1 MSKQLECLFLPTIQP
16 RAEKEEWHDPGIF
29 MSAVLI
35 GRSHRRW
42 HGGRDEDQMNRRDFV
57 RLGCATVIATGA
69 RKMPLALA
77 QPLTPR
83 QVLSPSQRPTMSLLE
98 PKATDGAVDFTL
110 QIAPMT
116 VELAPQVVISTIG
129 YSNKVPGPFLRVREG
144 QRVAVEV
151 VNHTDV
157 PEYVHWHG
165 LFAPSDVDG
174 AEEEGTPPVPPHG
187 RRRYQFVAKPAG
199 SRWYHSHTMA
209 MMDLHRGSYTGQFG
223 FLMIDSGNDPGLY
236 DQEVFLAL
244 REWEPYLTTM
254 DQDEIEADPNDPM
267 PEKPAN
273 PDPRPNGLEVG
284 APLYSINDKMLGAGD
299 PLRVQSGQRVLMHL
313 LNASA
318 SQIHRVALPA
328 HKFQVIALDGNP
340 VPSPQLVDVIEIAPG
355 ERVDAI
361 VKMNRPGVWILG
373 ELRDAARQSGMGI
386 VVEYANQ
393 QQRAVW
399 LPPPTKRWDYTIF
412 GNTAPHPAP
421 DQTIDMVFEK
431 VPGGPHGINHWLV
444 NGKEYPHEREL
455 MFRQGGRYRL
465 VFHNRSDDSHPL
477 HIHRHLFELVELNGK
492 PTAGIKKDTVI
503 VPAFGR
509 ASVDL
514 VADQPGL
521 TLFHCHIQQH
531 MDFGFMALF
540 RYA

>member
-1 MSKQLECLFLPTIQP
+1 MVPLE
-16 RAEKEEWHDPGIF
+16 AK
-29 MSAVLI
+29 
-35 GRSHRRW
+35 
-42 HGGRDEDQMNRRDFV
+42 
-57 RLGCATVIATGA
+57 ATGHA
-69 RKMPLALA
+69 A
-77 QPLTPR
+77 
-83 QVLSPSQRPTMSLLE
+83 
-98 PKATDGAVDFTL
+98 DFTL
-110 QIAPMT
+110 QIAPMM

-129 YSNKVPGPFLRVREG
+129 YSNQVPGPLLRAREG
-144 QRVAVEV
+144 QLVTVDV
-151 VNHTDV
+151 VNDTDV

-165 LFAPSDVDG
+165 LFVPPEVDG

-199 SRWYHSHTMA
+199 SRWYHSHTAA

-223 FLMIDSGNDPGLY
+223 FFMIDSASDPGHY

-244 REWEPYLTTM
+244 REWQYFLSTM
-254 DQDEIEADPNDPM
+254 DQDEMAADPHDPM
-267 PEKPAN
+267 PERPVP
-273 PDPRPNGLEVG
+273 PDLRPNGLEVS

-299 PLRVQSGQRVLMHL
+299 PLRVQPGQRVLIHL

-318 SQIHRVALPA
+318 AQIHRVALPG

-340 VPSPQLVDVIEIAPG
+340 VPAPQPVDVIEIAPG

-361 VKMNRPGVWILG
+361 VEMNNPGVWILG
-373 ELRDAARQSGMGI
+373 EIRDFARQSGMGI

-393 QQRAVW
+393 KQRAQW
-399 LPPPTKRWDYTIF
+399 TPPPKSHWDYTIF
-412 GNTAPHPAP
+412 GTTAPHPAP
-421 DQTIDMVFEK
+421 DHTLDMVFEK
-431 VPGGPHGINHWLV
+431 VPGGSNGINHWLV
-444 NGKEYPHEREL
+444 NGKEYPHEHEFL
-455 MFRQGGRYRL
+455 FRQGRRYRL

-477 HIHRHLFELVELNGK
+477 HFHRHVFELVELNGK
-492 PTAGIKKDTVI
+492 PTAGIRKDTVI

-509 ASVDL
+509 AMVDL

-540 RYA
+540 RYV

>member
-1 MSKQLECLFLPTIQP
+1 M
-16 RAEKEEWHDPGIF
+16 
-29 MSAVLI
+29 
-35 GRSHRRW
+35 
-42 HGGRDEDQMNRRDFV
+42 
-57 RLGCATVIATGA
+57 IATGA
-69 RKMPLALA
+69 GKLRPAFGKPPDL
-77 QPLTPR
+77 R
-83 QVLSPSQRPTMSLLE
+83 QDPGPTRHSMAPLE
-98 PKATDGAVDFTL
+98 PKASEPKTTEHGADFTL
-110 QIAPMT
+110 QIAPML
-116 VELAPQVVISTIG
+116 VELAPQVVLSTIG
-129 YSNKVPGPFLRVREG
+129 YNNKVPGPLLRMREG
-144 QRVAVEV
+144 QPVIIDV

-157 PEYVHWHG
+157 PEFVHWHG
-165 LFAPSDVDG
+165 LFVPSDVDG

-199 SRWYHSHTMA
+199 SRWYHSHTAA

-223 FLMIDSGNDPGLY
+223 FLMIDSANGPGHY

-244 REWEPYLTTM
+244 REWEYFLSTM
-254 DQDEIEADPNDPM
+254 DPDEMAADPSDPM
-267 PEKPAN
+267 PEKPAT
-273 PDPRPNGLEVG
+273 PDRRPNGLEVS

-299 PLRVQSGQRVLMHL
+299 PLRVKPGQRVLMHL

-318 SQIHRVALPA
+318 AQIHRLALPG

-340 VPSPQLVDVIEIAPG
+340 VPTPQPVDVIEIAPG
-355 ERVDAI
+355 ERVDA
-361 VKMNRPGVWILG
+361 VVEMNNPGVWILG
-373 ELRDAARQSGMGI
+373 ELRDIARQSGMGI
-386 VVEYANQ
+386 VVEYADQ
-393 QQRAVW
+393 QQRARW
-399 LPPPTKRWDYTIF
+399 TPPPKSRWDYTIF
-412 GNTAPHPAP
+412 GTGFGTTGFGTTTPHPAP

-431 VPGGPHGINHWLV
+431 VPGGLNGINHWLV
-444 NGKEYPHEREL
+444 NGKEYPHEREFV
-455 MFRQGGRYRL
+455 FRQGGRYRL

-477 HIHRHLFELVELNGK
+477 HIHRHLFELVEINGK

-509 ASVDL
+509 ATVDL

>member
-1 MSKQLECLFLPTIQP
+1 M
-16 RAEKEEWHDPGIF
+16 
-29 MSAVLI
+29 
-35 GRSHRRW
+35 
-42 HGGRDEDQMNRRDFV
+42 
-57 RLGCATVIATGA
+57 IATGTG
-69 RKMPLALA
+69 KL
-77 QPLTPR
+77 
-83 QVLSPSQRPTMSLLE
+83 RPGFGEPPQHLMVPPE
-98 PKATDGAVDFTL
+98 PKATGRAADFTL
-110 QIAPMT
+110 QIAPMM

-129 YSNKVPGPFLRVREG
+129 YNNKVPGPLLRTREG
-144 QRVAVEV
+144 HSVTVDV
-151 VNHTDV
+151 VNDTDV

-165 LFAPSDVDG
+165 LFVPSEVDG
-174 AEEEGTPPVPPHG
+174 VEEEGTPPVPPHG

-199 SRWYHSHTMA
+199 SRWYHSHTAA

-223 FLMIDSGNDPGLY
+223 FFMIDPANDPGRY

-244 REWEPYLTTM
+244 REWQYFLSMM
-254 DQDEIEADPNDPM
+254 DQDEMAADPRDPM
-267 PEKPAN
+267 PEKPAT
-273 PDPRPNGLEVG
+273 PDLRPNGLEVS
-284 APLYSINDKMLGAGD
+284 APLYSINDKMLGAGE

-318 SQIHRVALPA
+318 AQIHRLALPG

-340 VPSPQLVDVIEIAPG
+340 VPAPHAVEVIEIAPG
-355 ERVDAI
+355 ERVDAF
-361 VKMNRPGVWILG
+361 VEMNNPGVWILG
-373 ELRDAARQSGMGI
+373 EIRNAARQSGMGI

-393 QQRAVW
+393 KQRALW
-399 LPPPTKRWDYTIF
+399 TPPPRSRWDYTIF
-412 GNTAPHPAP
+412 GTTAPHPTP
-421 DQTIDMVFEK
+421 DQVIDMVFEK
-431 VPGGPHGINHWLV
+431 VPGGPSGINHWLV
-444 NGKEYPHEREL
+444 NGKEYPHEREFVL
-455 MFRQGGRYRL
+455 RQGCRYRL

-503 VPAFGR
+503 VPAYGR
-509 ASVDL
+509 ATVDL

>member
-1 MSKQLECLFLPTIQP
+1 M
-16 RAEKEEWHDPGIF
+16 
-29 MSAVLI
+29 
-35 GRSHRRW
+35 
-42 HGGRDEDQMNRRDFV
+42 
-57 RLGCATVIATGA
+57 IATGA
-69 RKMPLALA
+69 GKLRPAFGMSPILQQVAGMPQHAMA
-77 QPLTPR
+77 P
-83 QVLSPSQRPTMSLLE
+83 ME
-98 PKATDGAVDFTL
+98 PKASESKAVGRAADFML
-110 QIAPMT
+110 QIAPML

-129 YSNKVPGPFLRVREG
+129 YNNKVPGPLLRMREG
-144 QRVAVEV
+144 QHVTIDV
-151 VNHTDV
+151 VNDTDV

-165 LFAPSDVDG
+165 LFVPSEMDG

-187 RRRYQFVAKPAG
+187 RQRYQFVAKPAG
-199 SRWYHSHTMA
+199 SRWYHSHTAA

-223 FLMIDSGNDPGLY
+223 FLMIDSANDPGHY

-244 REWEPYLTTM
+244 RDWQYFLSPM
-254 DQDEIEADPNDPM
+254 DQDESRPDPNDPM
-267 PEKPAN
+267 PEKPAK
-273 PDPRPNGLEVG
+273 PDLRPNGLEVS

-299 PLRVQSGQRVLMHL
+299 PLRVQPGQRVLMHL

-318 SQIHRVALPA
+318 AQIHRVALSG

-340 VPSPQLVDVIEIAPG
+340 VPTPQPVDVIEIAPG

-361 VKMNRPGVWILG
+361 VEMNNPGVWILG
-373 ELRDAARQSGMGI
+373 ELRNVARQSGMGI

-393 QQRAVW
+393 QQRAQW
-399 LPPPTKRWDYTIF
+399 TPPPPKSRWDYTIF
-412 GNTAPHPAP
+412 GTTGFGATAPHPAP
-421 DQTIDMVFEK
+421 DRTIDMVFEK
-431 VPGGPHGINHWLV
+431 VPGGPKGINHWLV
-444 NGKEYPHEREL
+444 NGKEYPHERE
-455 MFRQGGRYRL
+455 FVFQQGLRYRL

-477 HIHRHLFELVELNGK
+477 HMHRHMFELVELNGK

-509 ASVDL
+509 ATVDL

>member
-1 MSKQLECLFLPTIQP
+1 M
-16 RAEKEEWHDPGIF
+16 
-29 MSAVLI
+29 
-35 GRSHRRW
+35 
-42 HGGRDEDQMNRRDFV
+42 
-57 RLGCATVIATGA
+57 IATGA
-69 RKMPLALA
+69 GKLRPAFGMSPGL
-77 QPLTPR
+77 Q
-83 QVLSPSQRPTMSLLE
+83 QVAGRPQHRMAPLE
-98 PKATDGAVDFTL
+98 PKGSERPADFTL
-110 QIAPMT
+110 QIAPML
-116 VELAPQVVISTIG
+116 VELAPQVVIGTIG
-129 YSNKVPGPFLRVREG
+129 YSNKVPGPLLRMREG
-144 QRVAVEV
+144 QRVTVEV
-151 VNHTDV
+151 VNDTDV

-165 LFAPSDVDG
+165 LFIPAEADG
-174 AEEEGTPPVPPHG
+174 VEEEGTLPVPPHG

-199 SRWYHSHTMA
+199 SRWYHSHTAA
-209 MMDLHRGSYTGQFG
+209 MMDLHRGAYTGQFG
-223 FLMIDSGNDPGLY
+223 FFMIDSANDPGHY

-244 REWEPYLTTM
+244 REWEYFLSTM
-254 DQDEIEADPNDPM
+254 DPDEMAPDPHDPM
-267 PEKPAN
+267 PEKPTA
-273 PDPRPNGLEVG
+273 PDLRPDGLEVS
-284 APLYSINDKMLGAGD
+284 APLYSINDKILGAGE
-299 PLRVQSGQRVLMHL
+299 PLRVQPGQRVLMHL

-318 SQIHRVALPA
+318 AQIHRVALPG

-340 VPSPQLVDVIEIAPG
+340 VPAPQRVDVIEIAPG

-361 VKMNRPGVWILG
+361 VELNNPGVWILG
-373 ELRDAARQSGMGI
+373 EIRDVARQSGMGI

-393 QQRAVW
+393 KQRARW
-399 LPPPTKRWDYTIF
+399 TPPPPKSRWDYTIF
-412 GNTAPHPAP
+412 GTAAPHPAP
-421 DQTIDMVFEK
+421 DKTINMVFEK

-444 NGKEYPHEREL
+444 NGKEYPHEREFL
-455 MFRQGGRYRL
+455 FRQGGRYRL

-509 ASVDL
+509 ATVDL

>member
-1 MSKQLECLFLPTIQP
+1 
-16 RAEKEEWHDPGIF
+16 
-29 MSAVLI
+29 
-35 GRSHRRW
+35 
-42 HGGRDEDQMNRRDFV
+42 MNRRDFA
-57 RLGCATVIATGA
+57 RLGWATVIGA
-69 RKMPLALA
+69 GAGKLRPTFAQSLAL
-77 QPLTPR
+77 R
-83 QVLSPSQRPTMSLLE
+83 QVAGPPPHPKVATLE
-98 PKATDGAVDFTL
+98 PKATGRAADFTL
-110 QIAPMT
+110 RIAPMM
-116 VELAPQVVISTIG
+116 VELAPQVVLSTIG
-129 YSNKVPGPFLRVREG
+129 YSNQVPGPLLRVREG

-151 VNHTDV
+151 VNETDV

-165 LFAPSDVDG
+165 LFVPSDVDG

-199 SRWYHSHTMA
+199 SRWYHSHTEA
-209 MMDLHRGSYTGQFG
+209 MLDLHRGAYTGQFG

-244 REWEPYLTTM
+244 REWQPFLTTV
-254 DQDEIEADPNDPM
+254 DPDEERPDPSDPM
-267 PEKPAN
+267 PEKPAT
-273 PDPRPNGLEVG
+273 PDSRPNGLEVS

-299 PLRVQSGQRVLMHL
+299 PLRVRSGQRILMHL

-318 SQIHRVALPA
+318 SQIHRVALPG
-328 HKFQVIALDGNP
+328 HKFQVIALDGNS
-340 VPSPQLVDVIEIAPG
+340 VPAPQLVDFIEIAPG

-361 VKMNRPGVWILG
+361 VEMNRPGVWILG
-373 ELRDAARQSGMGI
+373 ELRDIARRSGMGI

-393 QQRAVW
+393 QQQPAPWTR
-399 LPPPTKRWDYTIF
+399 PPKSRWDYTIF
-412 GNTAPHPAP
+412 GKTAPHSAP

-444 NGKEYPHEREL
+444 NGKEYPHEREFV
-455 MFRQGGRYRL
+455 FRQGRRYRL

-509 ASVDL
+509 ATVDL

-531 MDFGFMALF
+531 MDFGFKALF

>member
-1 MSKQLECLFLPTIQP
+1 MACSF
-16 RAEKEEWHDPGIF
+16 
-29 MSAVLI
+29 
-35 GRSHRRW
+35 RS
-42 HGGRDEDQMNRRDFV
+42 E
-57 RLGCATVIATGA
+57 
-69 RKMPLALA
+69 
-77 QPLTPR
+77 
-83 QVLSPSQRPTMSLLE
+83 
-98 PKATDGAVDFTL
+98 
-110 QIAPMT
+110 
-116 VELAPQVVISTIG
+116 
-129 YSNKVPGPFLRVREG
+129 
-144 QRVAVEV
+144 
-151 VNHTDV
+151 
-157 PEYVHWHG
+157 
-165 LFAPSDVDG
+165 VDG

-199 SRWYHSHTMA
+199 SRWYHSHTAA
-209 MMDLHRGSYTGQFG
+209 MMDLHRGTYTGQFG
-223 FLMIDSGNDPGLY
+223 FFMIDAANDPGHY

-244 REWEPYLTTM
+244 REWQYFLSTM
-254 DQDEIEADPNDPM
+254 DQDEMAADPNDPM
-267 PEKPAN
+267 PEKPAT
-273 PDPRPNGLEVG
+273 PDLRPNGLEVS

-299 PLRVQSGQRVLMHL
+299 PLRVQPGQRVLMHL

-318 SQIHRVALPA
+318 AQIHRVALPG

-340 VPSPQLVDVIEIAPG
+340 VPAPQPVDVIEIAPG

-361 VKMNRPGVWILG
+361 VEMNNPGVWILG
-373 ELRDAARQSGMGI
+373 EIRDVARQSGMGSWWSTPI
-386 VVEYANQ
+386 KSSARNGLRLRS
-393 QQRAVW
+393 RAGTTPS
-399 LPPPTKRWDYTIF
+399 LARRA
-412 GNTAPHPAP
+412 APHPAP

-431 VPGGPHGINHWLV
+431 VPGGPNGINHWLV
-444 NGKEYPHEREL
+444 NGKEYPHEREFV
-455 MFRQGGRYRL
+455 FRQGRRYRL

-509 ASVDL
+509 ATVDL

>member
-1 MSKQLECLFLPTIQP
+1 
-16 RAEKEEWHDPGIF
+16 
-29 MSAVLI
+29 
-35 GRSHRRW
+35 
-42 HGGRDEDQMNRRDFV
+42 MNRRDFV
-57 RLGCATVIATGA
+57 RLGCATVIGA
-69 RKMPLALA
+69 GAYKLGPAFAQAALLEHA
-77 QPLTPR
+77 PGLPPHPMMGT
-83 QVLSPSQRPTMSLLE
+83 LE
-98 PKATDGAVDFTL
+98 PKAAARAADFTL
-110 QIAPMT
+110 QIAPML
-116 VELAPQVVISTIG
+116 VELAPQVAISTIG
-129 YSNKVPGPFLRVREG
+129 YSNKVPGPLLRVREG
-144 QRVAVEV
+144 QGVTVDV
-151 VNHTDV
+151 VNDTDV

-165 LFAPSDVDG
+165 LFVSSHMDG

-199 SRWYHSHTMA
+199 SRWYHTHTAA

-244 REWEPYLTTM
+244 REWEYFLSTT
-254 DQDEIEADPNDPM
+254 DQDEMAPDPNDPM
-267 PEKPAN
+267 PEKPAT
-273 PDPRPNGLEVG
+273 PDLRPNGLEVS

-318 SQIHRVALPA
+318 AQIHRVALPG

-340 VPSPQLVDVIEIAPG
+340 VPTPQPVDVIEIAPG

-361 VKMNRPGVWILG
+361 VEMNHPGVWILG
-373 ELRDAARQSGMGI
+373 ELRDVARQSGLGI

-393 QQRAVW
+393 QHARW
-399 LPPPTKRWDYTIF
+399 TPPPKWRWDYTIF
-412 GNTAPHPAP
+412 GKDAPHPSP

-444 NGKEYPHEREL
+444 NGKEYPHEREFL
-455 MFRQGGRYRL
+455 LRQGRRYRL
-465 VFHNRSDDSHPL
+465 VFHNRTDDSHPL
-477 HIHRHLFELVELNGK
+477 HMHRHLFELVELNGK
-492 PTAGIKKDTVI
+492 PTAGILKDTVI

-509 ASVDL
+509 ATVDL